1 MGRPACILPSHRLYL
16 LLTAGP
22 FYMQQNTE
30 FVRKIEIDEAIVG
43 MRRDR
48 IVHVYFKPH
57 TEINVELQTKLLGV
71 YNEITG
77 TRKHFFIFE
86 GGEFCT
92 VTNEARENA
101 MRIEDIAPVF
111 ASVVVVKNVA
121 QKLIADFYQKV
132 NKPKQPYRVVWQ
144 FEKGIK
150 WLSELKKEAVY

>member
-1 MGRPACILPSHRLYL
+1 M
-16 LLTAGP
+16 LLTVGP

-30 FVRKIEIDEAIVG
+30 FIRTIDLEEAIIG
-43 MRRDR
+43 MRKDR

-57 TEINVELQTKLLGV
+57 TEISVELQGKLLRA

-77 TRKHFFIFE
+77 TKKHFFIFE

-101 MRIEDIAPVF
+101 IRMEEVAPVL

-150 WLSELKKEAVY
+150 WLKELKKEAVC